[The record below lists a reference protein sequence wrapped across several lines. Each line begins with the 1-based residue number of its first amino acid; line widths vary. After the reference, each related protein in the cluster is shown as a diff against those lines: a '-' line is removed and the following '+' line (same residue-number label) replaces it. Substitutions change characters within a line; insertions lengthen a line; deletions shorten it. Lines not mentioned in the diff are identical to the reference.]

1 MDKLYYPGEHHS
13 GVQIFY
19 PHKTII
25 GLQVQLTTNNWND
38 KESTKAGTI
47 KEQSKKYNYQVGFP
61 KGKQRIMEYK
71 YLINMLN
78 RDNEDDYERS
88 NFDEITYHW

>member
-1 MDKLYYPGEHHS
+1 MDKLYDPGEHHS

-71 YLINMLN
+71 YLINHW
-78 RDNEDDYERS
+78 EWIVYHKEQYPSCQIWTYE
-88 NFDEITYHW
+88 